1 MHYFSVSEEIGYSK
15 GAVSKG
21 KFRFEFPYFSAK
33 GIFEF
38 LKNPKEE
45 SSKVLKKWWR
55 LFEGAFHGGGDL
67 CRIPEGDFSVII
79 SVKY

>member
-33 GIFEF
+33 GIFE
-38 LKNPKEE
+38 LKEK
-45 SSKVLKKWWR
+45 S
-55 LFEGAFHGGGDL
+55 EGRVF
-67 CRIPEGDFSVII
+67 
-79 SVKY
+79 